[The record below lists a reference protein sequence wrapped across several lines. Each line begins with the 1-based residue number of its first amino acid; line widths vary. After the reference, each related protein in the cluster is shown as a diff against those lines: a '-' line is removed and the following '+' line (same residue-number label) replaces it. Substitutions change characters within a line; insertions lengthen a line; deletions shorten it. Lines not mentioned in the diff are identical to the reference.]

1 MRRRAVI
8 TGIGIVA
15 PNGIGTEAY
24 WQASCA
30 VKSGIKRI
38 SRFDPS
44 SYATQLAGEVEEFK
58 ATDYLP
64 QQLIVQTD
72 RWTWMALAATQMAL
86 KDAAFDPSTHEP
98 YQMSVVT
105 AS

>member
-1 MRRRAVI
+1 MSRRVVI
-8 TGIGIVA
+8 TGIGVVA

-24 WQASCA
+24 WKATCDG
-30 VKSGIKRI
+30 VSGIKRI
-38 SRFDPS
+38 KRFDPS
-44 SYATQLAGEVEEFK
+44 AYATQLAGEVEGFK

-86 KDAAFDPSTHEP
+86 EDAAFDPRTHDP
-98 YQMSVVT
+98 YKM
-105 AS
+105 